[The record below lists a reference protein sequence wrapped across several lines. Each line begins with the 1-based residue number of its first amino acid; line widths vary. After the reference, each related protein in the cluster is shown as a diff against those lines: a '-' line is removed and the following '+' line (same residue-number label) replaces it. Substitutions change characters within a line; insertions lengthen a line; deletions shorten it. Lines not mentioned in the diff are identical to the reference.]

1 MNKLDEQETE
11 NHIEIEGVSQSCL
24 SHIIEFI
31 DHLAFERQLS
41 KHTVS
46 NYRRQLIAVARD
58 LMLDNWLAL
67 DVDSIK
73 HMLAILNQEK
83 LSTTSINLRLT
94 VLRNFCDYLVEKE
107 IFTTNPAK
115 AVHALKTKKLLPKQ
129 VSAEE
134 MSALLS
140 FDSNDWISMR
150 DKAMLELLYGC
161 GLRLA
166 ELTSINVDD
175 IGSNKQIR
183 VTGKGSKQRVLPV
196 GKHAYDAV
204 KAWLKVRPSL
214 DPPADEQAMFISKR
228 KTRLSN
234 RQVQVRLNHWT
245 QNQTLYQ
252 QISPHT
258 LRHSFATHVLESSND
273 LRGVQELLGHA
284 NLSTTQ
290 VYTHLNFQHLAQVYD
305 KAHPRAK
312 KK

>member
-1 MNKLDEQETE
+1 MKKQAQVDD
-11 NHIEIEGVSQSCL
+11 VSQSCL
-24 SHIIEFI
+24 SLIIEFLE
-31 DHLAFERQLS
+31 HLSFERQLS
-41 KHTVS
+41 THTIS
-46 NYRRQLIAVARD
+46 NYRRQLIAVAKD
-58 LMLDNWLAL
+58 LAL
-67 DVDSIK
+67 DDWYSLDIDRIK

-94 VLRNFCDYLVEKE
+94 VLRSFCDYLVEKE
-107 IFTTNPAK
+107 IFSSNPAK

-134 MSALLS
+134 MGALLN
-140 FDSNDWISMR
+140 FDGDDWISIR
-150 DKAMLELLYGC
+150 DKAIFELIYGC

-166 ELTSINVDD
+166 ELTSIDVDD
-175 IGSNKQIR
+175 IGSDKQIK
-183 VTGKGSKQRVLPV
+183 VTGKGSKQRVLPI
-196 GKHAYDAV
+196 GKHAYSAV
-204 KAWLKVRPSL
+204 TAWLMVRESIN
-214 DPPADEQAMFISKR
+214 PPRDERAMFISKR

-234 RQVQVRLNHWT
+234 RQVQVRLNYWT
-245 QNQTLYQ
+245 KNQTLYQ